1 MFTPMHLG
9 IAAGLIVIFSILE
22 YLLTRRAG
30 WLGLVLPLVV
40 TVMGILV
47 ERLML
52 FLLVP
57 LVLFFLIGL
66 RAYALRRK
74 RSRLSKKARS

>member
-40 TVMGILV
+40 TVMGISL
-47 ERLML
+47 EKLML
-52 FLLVP
+52 FLLIP
-57 LVLFFLIGL
+57 LILFFLVGL
-66 RAYALRRK
+66 RANALK
-74 RSRLSKKARS
+74 RQKNRFSKGIRE

>member
-1 MFTPMHLG
+1 MFTPMQLG
-9 IAAGLIVIFSILE
+9 IASGLIVIFSILE

-40 TVMGILV
+40 TIMGTVV
-47 ERLML
+47 EKLFL

-57 LVLFFLIGL
+57 LVFFFLVGL
-66 RAYALRRK
+66 RVNAM
-74 RSRLSKKARS
+74 KKQRYHTGKNYHN

>member
-1 MFTPMHLG
+1 MFTPMQLG

-40 TVMGILV
+40 TIMGTVV
-47 ERLML
+47 EKLFL

-57 LVLFFLIGL
+57 LVFFFLVGL
-66 RAYALRRK
+66 RVNAI
-74 RSRLSKKARS
+74 KKQKYHN